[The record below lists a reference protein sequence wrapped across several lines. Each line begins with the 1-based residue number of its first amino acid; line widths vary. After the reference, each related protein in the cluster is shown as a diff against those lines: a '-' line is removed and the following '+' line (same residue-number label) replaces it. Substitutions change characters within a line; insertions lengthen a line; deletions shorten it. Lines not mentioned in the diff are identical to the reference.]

1 MNQRYK
7 NFLELLQS
15 GETILLDGATGSELE
30 KRGVKMD
37 NSWCATGSLEGDTLK
52 QIHKDYI
59 EAGAKVIATNTYASN
74 RMVLELAGVDH
85 KYEEIN

>member
-30 KRGVKMD
+30 NRGVKMD

-52 QIHKDYI
+52 QIHKD
-59 EAGAKVIATNTYASN
+59 
-74 RMVLELAGVDH
+74 
-85 KYEEIN
+85 